1 MLKYLSW
8 KYLSSYSVL
17 ILCVCMDMYP
27 CIYSLSLLG
36 LLLRTWSVHTL
47 KLCIPC
53 DYFLYPLLTLYPFLG
68 LSDLLRWLCYL
79 IIDNSPVYIPSINIS
94 SKLQIH
100 VSICLLNI
108 SNICKTGTSTS
119 ICIIL
124 NSLSP

>member
-1 MLKYLSW
+1 MLKYLPW
-8 KYLSSYSVL
+8 NYLSSYNVL
-17 ILCVCMDMYP
+17 ILCVHMDMYQ
-27 CIYSLSLLG
+27 CIYCLSLLG
-36 LLLRTWSVHTL
+36 LLLRTWSMHTL

-53 DYFLYPLLTLYPFLG
+53 DYFLYPLLTLYSFLG

-79 IIDNSPVYIPSINIS
+79 IIDNSPICIPSINIS

-119 ICIIL
+119 IYVML